1 MKYPSCIWES
11 NKEAWGYLWHFKKLY
26 RHMKKVT
33 IYHNPRCSKSR
44 KALETLAEKG
54 TEIEVIEYLKTPLTK
69 KILKNLLMKLNMKPI
84 DIIRANEVVFKQ
96 NFKGKNF
103 TDDEWIQIVI
113 ENPILLQ
120 RPIVVGEYKAE
131 IMR

>member
-1 MKYPSCIWES
+1 
-11 NKEAWGYLWHFKKLY
+11 
-26 RHMKKVT
+26 MKKVT

>member
-1 MKYPSCIWES
+1 MTNIVILAYSKKPIV
-11 NKEAWGYLWHFKKLY
+11 GYICVMKKL
-26 RHMKKVT
+26 T

-44 KALETLAEKG
+44 KALETLTEKG
-54 TEIEVIEYLKTPLTK
+54 EEVDVIEYLKTPLTK

-84 DIIRANEVVFKQ
+84 DIIRVNEDVFKD

-103 TDDEWIQIVI
+103 TDDEWIQILI

>member
-1 MKYPSCIWES
+1 M
-11 NKEAWGYLWHFKKLY
+11 KKL
-26 RHMKKVT
+26 T

-44 KALETLAEKG
+44 CALETLTEKG
-54 TEIEVIEYLKTPLTK
+54 EEVEVIEYLKTPLTK

-84 DIIRANEVVFKQ
+84 DIIRVNEDVFKK

-103 TDDEWIQIVI
+103 TDDEWIQILI
-113 ENPILLQ
+113 ENPVLLQ
-120 RPIVVGEYKAE
+120 RPIVVSEYKAE

>member
-1 MKYPSCIWES
+1 M
-11 NKEAWGYLWHFKKLY
+11 KKL
-26 RHMKKVT
+26 T

-44 KALETLAEKG
+44 AALETLTEKG
-54 TEIEVIEYLKTPLTK
+54 NEIEVIEYLKTPLTK
-69 KILKNLLMKLNMKPI
+69 KVLKNLLMKLNMKPL
-84 DIIRANEVVFKQ
+84 DIIRTNEDIFKQ
-96 NFKGKNF
+96 KFKGKNF
-103 TDDEWIQIVI
+103 TDDEWIQVLI